1 MAARRPAATDASRVP
16 DSLRVREISAQPS
29 AAELERAAL
38 ASQYAVATVAPSG
51 ETRVPPVLPKRPVA
65 PTVPAVDRDELAD
78 LMSRMEGMLDG
89 GLEEDDDDT

>member
-1 MAARRPAATDASRVP
+1 MAARRPAATDALREP

-51 ETRVPPVLPKRPVA
+51 ETRVPSVLPKRPIA
-65 PTVPAVDRDELAD
+65 PTVQPVDRDELAD

-89 GLEEDDDDT
+89 ALEDGDGT